1 MTRSLALPTALALLA
16 LLAGCTA
23 GPGTGSPTNAS
34 TTAPT
39 TTTETPTTP
48 VTETTAEPPRTG
60 TYGCPYYVTV
70 EPATDRQIEE
80 AETVLAYANL
90 SAARQSEFDRA
101 RTNRNGTI
109 TLETLPE
116 VWSRPRVVAYEDDRY
131 ATVASTC

>member
-23 GPGTGSPTNAS
+23 GPGTGTTNAS
-34 TTAPT
+34 TTEPS
-39 TTTETPTTP
+39 TTTEPTTTP
-48 VTETTAEPPRTG
+48 VTDTTAEQPQTG

-70 EPATDRQIEE
+70 EPATDRQVAE
-80 AETVLAYANL
+80 AETVLAYENL

-101 RTNRNGTI
+101 RANQNSTT
-109 TLETLPE
+109 TLDTLPE
-116 VWSRPRVVAYEDDRY
+116 VWSRPRVVEYEDKLY